1 MRRGSLCITLG
12 RGPLPLPHRN
22 ISPSNMIHRAC
33 RPKSCCRSDVPL
45 AVNALLRPLLS
56 SLSIRCRRNQ
66 HQQHQHRRRL
76 CPWKATRS
84 LNGAVRRPMQRYR
97 CAATL
102 VHRGCN
108 VKTTDNATASGL
120 DHRSTSAVACEPIL
134 RAKHAKLAG
143 DLRRLA
149 RAPGAAA
156 VGGEKT
162 GAVDRGQLVLGG
174 HCDDQFS
181 MDSVA
186 GGASHR
192 YSRRHA
198 D

>member
-1 MRRGSLCITLG
+1 
-12 RGPLPLPHRN
+12 
-22 ISPSNMIHRAC
+22 
-33 RPKSCCRSDVPL
+33 
-45 AVNALLRPLLS
+45 
-56 SLSIRCRRNQ
+56 
-66 HQQHQHRRRL
+66 
-76 CPWKATRS
+76 
-84 LNGAVRRPMQRYR
+84 MQRYR

-156 VGGEKT
+156 VAGEKT

-174 HCDDQFS
+174 HCDDPFS
-181 MDSVA
+181 MDSDPGVPSTYQRVTFEEREA
-186 GGASHR
+186 AREGKANEWVRWSHARIDIRGGTPTDHLPDALAELEER
-192 YSRRHA
+192 INDQIA
-198 D
+198 DALHKLKKSIAQALK